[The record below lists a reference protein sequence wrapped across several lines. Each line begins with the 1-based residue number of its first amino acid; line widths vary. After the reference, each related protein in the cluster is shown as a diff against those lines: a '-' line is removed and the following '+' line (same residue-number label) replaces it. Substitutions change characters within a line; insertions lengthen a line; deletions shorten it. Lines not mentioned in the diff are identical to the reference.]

1 MGRSKRASFCAIHES
16 VATSTTAAPPTSAG
30 TSMTTVGSSTNYNI
44 NQDGTVT
51 YQVLFE
57 ITISNGAF
65 SSGTFDLFSAGTE

>member
-1 MGRSKRASFCAIHES
+1 
-16 VATSTTAAPPTSAG
+16 
-30 TSMTTVGSSTNYNI
+30 MTTVGSSTNYNI